1 MIAIAGPSGGLS
13 LRISV
18 TDRCQMRCR
27 YCMPPD
33 GIEPRP
39 REEILSYEEIAALAA
54 LLRDAF
60 GLAKIRITGGE
71 PLARPRLERLIEMLA
86 ALGVLDLAVTTNG
99 LWLEER
105 AAALKRAGLRRVNVS
120 LDALTPTVF
129 ERITGRGDVRRVI
142 RGIEAARNE
151 GLTPVKLNAV
161 VVRGINDGEIT
172 GLVDFAI
179 EHDCEIRFIELMPM
193 GPGAD
198 LYAAGHVPNTTVR
211 EMIAQSFSMTPIG
224 RTPGASALRYRV
236 ADRTERTG
244 VVGFISPCSAPFC
257 ADCTRL
263 RVTADGR
270 LLGCLARDGGL
281 PIREMLRR
289 GDLRGVA
296 AAAAAALCN
305 KRDDAIFTRN
315 RTMASV
321 GG

>member
-1 MIAIAGPSGGLS
+1 MIAVAGPSVGLS
-13 LRISV
+13 LRVSV
-18 TDRCQMRCR
+18 TDRCPLRCR

-33 GIEPRP
+33 GIELCP

-54 LLRDAF
+54 LLRDTF

-71 PLARPRLERLIEMLA
+71 PLVRPHLERLIEMLA
-86 ALGVLDLAVTTNG
+86 ALGVPDLAVTTNG
-99 LWLEER
+99 LRLEEC

-120 LDALTPTVF
+120 LDALTPAVF
-129 ERITGRGDVRRVI
+129 ERTTGGGDVRRVI

-161 VVRGINDGEIT
+161 VVRGMNDGEIA
-172 GLVDFAI
+172 GLLDFALAR
-179 EHDCEIRFIELMPM
+179 DCEMRFIELMPM

-198 LYAAGHVPNTTVR
+198 LYGAGHMPNTAVR
-211 EMIAQSFSMTPIG
+211 EIIAQSFSMTPIG

-236 ADRTERTG
+236 ADRAGRAG

-289 GDLRGVA
+289 GDRRGLA
-296 AAAAAALCN
+296 AAAAAAFRC
-305 KRDDAIFTRN
+305 KRDDEVFTRD